1 MPSAAQ
7 LLLPRLRQQVVQTS
21 LRLHQAGWVAN
32 HDGNVS
38 VRLTGERF
46 LITCTAI
53 SKAEVDDAALLVV
66 DAQGKVLEGRR
77 KPFSELDLHLAAYRA
92 RPDVAAVLHAHPP
105 YATATGL
112 VGQALDCPAMPE
124 AVVSLGPVVPLALR
138 ALPKSENGAK
148 QVAELFAEHD
158 AVLLSGNGALTVGDD
173 LSQALLR
180 MELVEH
186 LAKIMSLARGMGTVR
201 PLSAGELDALLAA
214 RTKAGLGPAGRAAK
228 AKAEER

>member
-1 MPSAAQ
+1 M
-7 LLLPRLRQQVVQTS
+7 
-21 LRLHQAGWVAN
+21 GWVAN

-53 SKAEVDDAALLVV
+53 SKADVDDAALLVV
-66 DAQGKVLEGRR
+66 DAKGKVLEGRR
-77 KPFSELDLHLAAYRA
+77 RAFSELDLHLAAYRA
-92 RPDVAAVLHAHPP
+92 RPDAAAVIHAHPP

-124 AVVSLGPVVPLALR
+124 AVVSLGPVIPLAVR
-138 ALPKSENGAK
+138 SLPKSEGAAK
-148 QVAELFAEHD
+148 QVEQLFIEHD
-158 AVLLSGNGALTVGDD
+158 ALLLSGNGALTLGDD

-186 LAKIMSLARGMGTVR
+186 LAKIMSIARGMGTVR
-201 PLSAGELDALLAA
+201 PLSAGELEVLASA

-228 AKAEER
+228 AKALER